1 MSGKSTRRA
10 LLTSALAILACVAM
24 LVGTTFAWFTDTA
37 STAVNTIT
45 SGNLHVEIQGED
57 NKPVSQLNWVAK
69 DGRAQ
74 DEILWEPG
82 CTYTLTPF
90 KIVNTGNLA
99 LKYKIVIT
107 GLDGDSALL
116 DVIKFT
122 YTTEDGTFDMD
133 AEGHLAANGKDG
145 FETKFITVSATM
157 DTAAGNEYQDKML
170 TGVKFTVYATQD
182 TVEYDSNGNDYDKNA
197 TYYPV
202 IDLAGLKNALLIG
215 GDVAVDADVMVSGTD
230 DLVSRTAIRK
240 PTTLTLN
247 KKILSPD
254 DMGNNGTNFTALIV
268 AADTTINAGAEGGI
282 DTGKNGAYAINVM
295 SGAKLV
301 INGGSYYGG
310 GTAVQVQKGELEI
323 NGGFFAVEPYSN
335 PVYGNKFLL
344 NCIDAAFKD
353 GTAKITVKG
362 GTFVNYDPSD
372 SASENP
378 HGNFVAEGY
387 SVISETKA
395 NGDVWYTVV
404 KGTGVVPGTQDDLNS
419 GITDSATK
427 DVTVVLPENSSF
439 TLDNDIANEGAKA
452 RDITFVGDG
461 TQTVDVVK
469 NATSAEDGMLSY
481 QRGSTFTFE
490 NLTVQAGEG
499 TYDGIVADAL
509 TYKNCTIKG
518 KLTLYGKAT
527 FVDCTFE
534 NDMANQYSIWTWGGT
549 DVTFENCTFNTNG
562 KAILLFGEEKT
573 TNLTV
578 SKCTFN
584 DRKNGVAGKA
594 AIEIG
599 EANYGK
605 HNNFTVVVDGA
616 VVNGHATG
624 KNTDTNL
631 WANKNSMD
639 KDHLSVTVDG
649 KKVY

>member
-10 LLTSALAILACVAM
+10 LLTSALAILACAAM
-24 LVGTTFAWFTDTA
+24 LVSTTFAWFTDTA

-116 DVIKFT
+116 DVIRFT

-157 DTAAGNEYQDKML
+157 DTAAGNEYQNKTL

-182 TVEYDSNGNDYDKNA
+182 TVEYDSIDNQYDKNA
-197 TYYPV
+197 KYTEIIAGGKTFTGKQTISTGITATNPNAIAVKV
-202 IDLAGLKNALLIG
+202 IGPAADLTIEDGTFDGGAGGSNVCVAAANGATVTIKGGTFTVG
-215 GDVAVDADVMVSGTD
+215 GDKDGY
-230 DLVSRTAIRK
+230 
-240 PTTLTLN
+240 
-247 KKILSPD
+247 
-254 DMGNNGTNFTALIV
+254 GNSVVYSVGGNIV
-268 AADTTINAGAEGGI
+268 IE
-282 DTGKNGAYAINVM
+282 
-295 SGAKLV
+295 
-301 INGGSYYGG
+301 
-310 GTAVQVQKGELEI
+310 
-323 NGGFFAVEPYSN
+323 GGFFYTNYSWKGKYYVLNMNNGN
-335 PVYGNKFLL
+335 PG
-344 NCIDAAFKD
+344 
-353 GTAKITVKG
+353 KITVKG

-404 KGTGVVPGTQDDLNS
+404 KGTGVVPGTQDDLNK

-469 NATSAEDGMLSY
+469 NATSAEGGMLSY